1 MALRVA
7 VVAVRTGVAVASDV
21 GVAVAFTVWVGL
33 GAVERALWSLPP
45 MTLGH
50 LRMPSTDL
58 FERDWYPNHE
68 GACAAQV
75 LRFGS
80 VAEAEVCPS
89 ARLRRVRAVGSS
101 HAAELRHFY
110 RDPVYA
116 PSTRM
121 RKSMPPAL
129 VELRQPTSQRPFMH
143 SV

>member
-1 MALRVA
+1 
-7 VVAVRTGVAVASDV
+7 
-21 GVAVAFTVWVGL
+21 
-33 GAVERALWSLPP
+33 
-45 MTLGH
+45 
-50 LRMPSTDL
+50 MPSTDL

-89 ARLRRVRAVGSS
+89 ARLRRVRAVGPS

-143 SV
+143 SVSLAPCYYRVINGSLHLSDEVPTGIPQCFNLP

>member
-1 MALRVA
+1 
-7 VVAVRTGVAVASDV
+7 
-21 GVAVAFTVWVGL
+21 
-33 GAVERALWSLPP
+33 
-45 MTLGH
+45 
-50 LRMPSTDL
+50 MPSTDL

-121 RKSMPPAL
+121 RKSMPQLWSNCVNLLLRDPLSHISHINPAGL
-129 VELRQPTSQRPFMH
+129 AVISNGTT
-143 SV
+143 